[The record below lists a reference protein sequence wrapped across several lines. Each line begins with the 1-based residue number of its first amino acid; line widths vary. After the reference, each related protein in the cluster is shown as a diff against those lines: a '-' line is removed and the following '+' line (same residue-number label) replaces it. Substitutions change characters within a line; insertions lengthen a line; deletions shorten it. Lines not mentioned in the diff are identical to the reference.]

1 MSESINWWNLKLGER
16 HRNYLNAAF
25 DSKKLS
31 YNSVGSSLE
40 KKISDLFKVKHCLL
54 TTSGSTALLV
64 ALKSMSIGPGDEV
77 IIPNRTFQATANA
90 VYFTGATVVIA
101 DVNLHDG
108 LISAAHIEKL
118 ITAKTKAI
126 LPVHLNGRGCDMIM
140 ISDVAKK
147 YGLFVIED
155 TAQAFMSCFQNKF
168 LGTFGDVGCFSLGVT
183 KFMTTGQ
190 GGFLI
195 TNSDEI
201 YETSKNYIFHA
212 ASGDNVKQFSEFG
225 FNFRLSDLLSSLALA
240 DMENIE
246 QKRQKYLE
254 IYQLYAEKIGN
265 CNSLSLI
272 PSNIESDEF
281 PIWIEV
287 LCESRDKLFNYL
299 KENGIESVKSYPS
312 LHRSAYLKHQHL
324 QFPNSKIFEENG
336 LILPCGPDI
345 TLEQIDVVARK
356 ICNF

>member
-1 MSESINWWNLKLGER
+1 MSESINWWNLKLGEQ
-16 HRNYLNAAF
+16 HKNYLNNAF

-31 YNSVGSSLE
+31 YNSIGTSLE
-40 KKISDLFKVKHCLL
+40 KKIADLFEVKHCLL

-64 ALKSMSIGPGDEV
+64 ALKSMDIGPGDEV

-90 VYFTGATVVIA
+90 VCFAGATVKIA

-108 LISAAHIEKL
+108 LINAAHIEKL
-118 ITAKTKAI
+118 ISSKTKAI
-126 LPVHLNGRGCDMIM
+126 LPVHLNGRGCEMKI
-140 ISDVAKK
+140 ISDMAKK
-147 YGLFVIED
+147 HGLFLIED

-195 TNSDEI
+195 TNSDKI
-201 YETSKNYIFHA
+201 YENAKNYIFHA
-212 ASGDNVKQFSEFG
+212 ASGDSVKKFSEFG

-240 DMENIE
+240 DMENIDK
-246 QKRQKYLE
+246 KRQKYLE
-254 IYQLYAEKIGN
+254 IYQLYSEKIKN
-265 CNSLSLI
+265 CNSVSLI
-272 PSNIESDEF
+272 PSNIESGEF

-287 LCESRDKLFNYL
+287 LCEARDKLFNYL
-299 KENGIESVKSYPS
+299 KANGIESVKSYPS
-312 LHRSAYLKHQHL
+312 LNRSEYLKHQNL
-324 QFPNSKIFEENG
+324 QFPNSKIFEDNG

-345 TLEQIDVVARK
+345 TFEQINVVAQK
-356 ICNF
+356 VCSF